1 MWPFICQF
9 IEKLFRETIEPAV
22 RGAHTHLST
31 FSFTRVDVGQQ
42 VCFFLSVL
50 TCAQLKRMVNC
61 LRLSLEKAALRK
73 AGSVCGSSPGLP
85 PMGPSP
91 PLLGPR
97 LVSPLWSL
105 GQSRSVGGPLSP
117 RESLP
122 HVLLLELPL
131 YNLLPSV
138 LLEREFDV

>member
-50 TCAQLKRMVNC
+50 TCAQLKRMVNY
-61 LRLSLEKAALRK
+61 LRLSLEKAVLRK
-73 AGSVCGSSPGLP
+73 VGSVCGSF
-85 PMGPSP
+85 
-91 PLLGPR
+91 PR
-97 LVSPLWSL
+97 SASHGALSS
-105 GQSRSVGGPLSP
+105 SVGASLRSSTVVSWPVQVRRRSPQPQRVSAPRSSVRISFVQLSTICP
-117 RESLP
+117 AGKG
-122 HVLLLELPL
+122 V
-131 YNLLPSV
+131 
-138 LLEREFDV
+138 